1 MIDLQTRLELQV
13 LVQQWVDSIIKQ
25 YNISAIDMEEAL
37 IKTIFNLK
45 QQILQDYFIEQQE
58 KYQKNKT
65 SKIEEDN
72 N

>member
-37 IKTIFNLK
+37 IKTIFTLK

-58 KYQKNKT
+58 KYQKK
-65 SKIEEDN
+65 
-72 N
+72 